1 MILSDLLSDLLSYL
15 PLPGRHVTSLSPP
28 CQVGEDVAWQRR
40 LSRALAMAAGS
51 KDASGMGNYEQLGTY
66 AVAEEHAAIRAD
78 AAAAVAARGAAAVY
92 PRAHDAAARTAS
104 DLSGAAGA
112 TTQTGCPWSRP
123 RVSPSIY
130 LSI

>member
-1 MILSDLLSDLLSYL
+1 
-15 PLPGRHVTSLSPP
+15 
-28 CQVGEDVAWQRR
+28 
-40 LSRALAMAAGS
+40 MAAGS

-112 TTQTGCPWSRP
+112 TTQTGAYDWLRLYFDEVVWPEAREVRR
-123 RVSPSIY
+123 RVEARRAAGEVQLHVVDGEHDAAPNPTPTPTPNR
-130 LSI
+130 